1 MVRSDGDAAEKAV
14 SRFLNSLLALALL
27 CFAVASHYRNRAE
40 GTAQPERRAA
50 GAKFDPALTLRQ
62 AAETSLA
69 RAASEHCLAHARD
82 CLALSQKL
90 AADTV
95 RDPGKK
101 HPVDEGRAP
110 KD

>member
-1 MVRSDGDAAEKAV
+1 MVRTDSDAAESAV

-82 CLALSQKL
+82 CLALSQRL
-90 AADTV
+90 GAEAARGAD
-95 RDPGKK
+95 K
-101 HPVDEGRAP
+101 
-110 KD
+110 